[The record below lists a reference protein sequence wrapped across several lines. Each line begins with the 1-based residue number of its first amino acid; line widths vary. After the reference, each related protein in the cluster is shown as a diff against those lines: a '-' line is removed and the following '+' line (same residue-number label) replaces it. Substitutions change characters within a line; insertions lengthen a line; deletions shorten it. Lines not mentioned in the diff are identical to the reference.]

1 MRMRSSSAF
10 SSSSGSLVADAVA
23 GLLVLVTLGGVT
35 LHGSTALLRGF
46 EERVFAVRAAA
57 SWSSAREA
65 LTDTLLRV
73 RPPFWARDFAVDYS
87 VGSGSRT
94 LTANYVDG
102 DPRAVSVVRITEAA
116 LFLEQRRLETETRDR
131 VRARA
136 RAPAPAP
143 SRRFPLSG
151 LHLRPLR
158 RSDGRCYGVEL
169 GCSPAVAGDGPKSF
183 TFPFGGV
190 PRAR

>member
-10 SSSSGSLVADAVA
+10 SSSSGTLVADSVA

-46 EERVFAVRAAA
+46 EERVSSVRAAA
-57 SWSSAREA
+57 KWSSAQEA
-65 LTDTLLRV
+65 LADTLLRV
-73 RPPFWARDFAVDYS
+73 RPPFWARNFS
-87 VGSGSRT
+87 VKYYGGSGGQM

-102 DPRAVSVVRITEAA
+102 DPHAVSVVRITEAA
-116 LFLEQRRLETETRDR
+116 LFLEQRRLEAD
-131 VRARA
+131 ARG
-136 RAPAPAP
+136 PAPGPVP

-151 LHLRPLR
+151 LHLTPLR
-158 RSDGRCYGVEL
+158 RSDGSCYGVEL
-169 GCSPAVAGDGPKSF
+169 YCSPAVAGDGPKSF
-183 TFPFGGV
+183 IFPFGGV